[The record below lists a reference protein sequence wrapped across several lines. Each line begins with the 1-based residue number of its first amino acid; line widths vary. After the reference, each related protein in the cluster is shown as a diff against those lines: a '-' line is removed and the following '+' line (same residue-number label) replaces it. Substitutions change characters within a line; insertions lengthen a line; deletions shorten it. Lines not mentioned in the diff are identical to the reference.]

1 MGWRNWS
8 SRLLDG
14 VQWEEFYNTGREL
27 LFTVCEHPQSRNTS
41 PSLLV
46 SLLETSVE
54 GYKRVS
60 FLIILARANS
70 GIQKLVR
77 ARRDKEG
84 EGGLRVGSTG
94 RQGVTCLPQRI
105 PKSPHTKAS
114 FRIEAHQ
121 ARAIS
126 IRSRTPRDLC
136 SHWKPCTVFLSQKG
150 QRWCSNNKEIWA
162 AVQVSSCLCHFL
174 VLEAACS
181 TLPVYSG
188 NVYPSHVWWGWRLD
202 GHSLT
207 VSLNCL
213 GFKKML

>member
-46 SLLETSVE
+46 SLLKTSVE

-84 EGGLRVGSTG
+84 EGGRRVGSTG

-126 IRSRTPRDLC
+126 FRSRTPRDLC
-136 SHWKPCTVFLSQKG
+136 SHWKPCTV
-150 QRWCSNNKEIWA
+150 
-162 AVQVSSCLCHFL
+162 LCHLPALGLIWILDIWKGNCHQDFMGSPVTCEGQWINLPIQNCFFL
-174 VLEAACS
+174 NS
-181 TLPVYSG
+181 IR
-188 NVYPSHVWWGWRLD
+188 PS
-202 GHSLT
+202 S
-207 VSLNCL
+207 
-213 GFKKML
+213 FQ